1 MKTVSAST
9 PSSEKVKKTSSYL
22 YPMTIRQRI
31 LKNIYPLLM
40 NLTRDS
46 KGKMLSNNENSQPL
60 QSFYKLSVKM
70 NNGELF
76 SFDSLKGKKVL
87 LVNTACECGYTAQYK
102 ELQELY
108 EKYNSRLLIIG
119 FPANDF
125 KEQEKA
131 TDAEIATFCQLN
143 YDLRFPLAAKSFV
156 IKGALQ
162 NDVFKWLT
170 HAAANGW
177 NNHAPDW
184 NFSKYLVNEE
194 GWLTHYFG
202 PAVSPLA
209 NEIKAAL
216 EE

>member
-1 MKTVSAST
+1 
-9 PSSEKVKKTSSYL
+9 
-22 YPMTIRQRI
+22 MTIRQRI

-40 NLTRDS
+40 NLSKDS
-46 KGKMLSNNENSQPL
+46 KGKMLNNNESSRPL
-60 QSFYKLSVKM
+60 QSFYKLSVKL
-70 NNGELF
+70 NNGESL
-76 SFDSLKGKKVL
+76 SFNDLQGKKVL
-87 LVNTACECGYTAQYK
+87 LVNTASDCGYTAQYK

-108 EKYNSRLLIIG
+108 DQYNGRLLIIG

-143 YDLRFPLAAKSFV
+143 YGVRFPLAAKSFV

-170 HAAANGW
+170 HTAFNGW
-177 NNHAPDW
+177 NDHAPDW

-194 GWLTHYFG
+194 GSLTHYFG
-202 PAVSPLA
+202 PAISPLA
-209 NEIKAAL
+209 NELKAAI
-216 EE
+216 EA

>member
-1 MKTVSAST
+1 MKTIPELIPPEKIKKASA
-9 PSSEKVKKTSSYL
+9 YL

-31 LKNIYPLLM
+31 LKNVYPLLM
-40 NLTRDS
+40 NLTKDS
-46 KGKMLSNNENSQPL
+46 KGKILSNTGNSQPL
-60 QSFYKLSVKM
+60 QSFYKLSLEM
-70 NNGELF
+70 NSGQLL
-76 SFDSLKGKKVL
+76 SFNDLQGKKVL
-87 LVNTACECGYTAQYK
+87 LVNTASDCGYTAQYK

-108 EKYNSRLLIIG
+108 DQYNGRLYIIG

-131 TDAEIATFCQLN
+131 ADAEIAAFCQLN

-177 NNHAPDW
+177 NDHAPDW

-194 GWLTHYFG
+194 GLLTHYFG

-209 NEIKAAL
+209 NEIKAAI
-216 EE
+216 EA